1 MISIFKKE
9 INTFFSSLIGYIVIA
24 VFLILIGL
32 LLWIFPD
39 TSLLNQNFATLDQLF
54 DLAPM
59 IFTFLIPAVTMR
71 TFAEEQQS
79 GTIEFLTT
87 KPLNDWE
94 IIVGKYLAC
103 VLLIAFALL
112 PTLIYYVTMYQ
123 LGSPKGNLDSGAIA
137 GSYIGLLLLGG
148 VFAAIGIFA
157 SSLTNNQIIS
167 FLLAAFLCFFVHWG
181 FDFISSL
188 PFLIGHG
195 DDIVQAFGA
204 DFHYRSISRGV
215 VDTADMVYY
224 FSVITLFLVLTG
236 FALGRR
242 KW

>member
-9 INTFFSSLIGYIVIA
+9 VNTFFSSLIGYIVIA
-24 VFLILIGL
+24 VFLILTGL

-39 TSLLNQNFATLDQLF
+39 TSLLEQNFATLDQLF

-71 TFAEEQQS
+71 TFSEEQQS

-94 IIVGKYLAC
+94 IIMGKYLAC
-103 VLLIAFALL
+103 VSLIAFALL
-112 PTLIYYVTMYQ
+112 PTLIYYITMYQ
-123 LGSPKGNLDSGAIA
+123 LGSTKGNLDSGAIA

-148 VFAAIGIFA
+148 VFAAIGVFA

-181 FDFISSL
+181 FDFISRL

-195 DDIVQAFGA
+195 DDIVQMFGA

-224 FSVITLFLVLTG
+224 FSVIALFLVLTG